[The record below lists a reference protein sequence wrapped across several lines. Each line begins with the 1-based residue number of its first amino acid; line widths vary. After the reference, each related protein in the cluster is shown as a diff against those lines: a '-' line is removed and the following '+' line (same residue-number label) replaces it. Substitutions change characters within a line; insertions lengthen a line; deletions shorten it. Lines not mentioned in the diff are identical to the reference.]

1 MKKID
6 MAKGKSSSEKE
17 EEKPQHEAA
26 VVVEDVNLEKATAV
40 NEEEIE
46 KMSDKKLAEK
56 IQEVKAKIAFNA
68 TADKK
73 DQKEVS
79 LEEVQLLQQAS

>member
-1 MKKID
+1 
-6 MAKGKSSSEKE
+6 MAKGKDEKKTVTE
-17 EEKPQHEAA
+17 T
-26 VVVEDVNLEKATAV
+26 EDVNLDKTTAV

-56 IQEVKAKIAFNA
+56 IAEVKAKIAFNA

-79 LEEVQLLQQAS
+79 LEEQQLLQTAEE